1 MPKKKLI
8 FHKRFLW
15 IMGVCI
21 PMSMKSF
28 QKRKV
33 PKGVALIGILRRSL
47 VLFLLGFFWNT
58 IGILKKILI
67 TILKVLYLYSLRKTI
82 FANINYLLTY
92 YILLASNNF
101 RKKCNRL
108 LKYFVALSLQKYSG
122 CLVY

>member
-1 MPKKKLI
+1 MPKKKTN
-8 FHKRFLW
+8 FSQRFLW

-33 PKGVALIGILRRSL
+33 PKGVALIGILRRSM

-67 TILKVLYLYSLRKTI
+67 TILKVLYIACAKRFSQILIT
-82 FANINYLLTY
+82 YLL
-92 YILLASNNF
+92 YIACVKQFSEEM
-101 RKKCNRL
+101 
-108 LKYFVALSLQKYSG
+108 
-122 CLVY
+122 